1 MVVDQPVSGD
11 KSARGPSVWRAS
23 ISKGMTVAS
32 PIRLLVLTAISSS
45 PRASKASTFLASSDN
60 LQAMAMRGSF
70 PFDHNMSQPS
80 DSSLEERTKIPDAG
94 LNPAGLNHIKT
105 LLRQFLVD
113 AQIEHIRQW
122 EKALMPVL
130 LRCAEYVDP
139 NIHHGDDIDIRHY
152 VKLKKAAGGSPSDT
166 YYVSGVVFS
175 KNVALR
181 GMPRRLVEPRI
192 LLISFPLVY
201 ARQQQHFMSLEP
213 VIAQEREYLRNLVG
227 RIKALRPS
235 ILLVQKD
242 VSGLALEFLHEAKIV
257 VAYNVKGSVLQAMA
271 RCTQTRIV
279 TSAERLNTS
288 FNALGTC
295 GAFEVKTYVS
305 HKIKKTV
312 MSFSGC
318 PRDLGCTIVLR
329 GGSPD
334 CLARV
339 KWITEFMCYVT
350 YSLKLET
357 CLMKDE
363 CANLPDSVASEHRPD
378 RVVTG
383 TSRSPASRPPTA
395 AAAAEEVQQDAAEEA
410 HSKGTHIRGHSIDQ
424 DNLFKDSPAGP
435 FDALVR
441 RLASRKLT
449 ASPFV
454 KLAEPWLVLRGR
466 DCEQRM
472 GRIRKWQQMHQK
484 TSSDESDEKRPAT
497 KFEIIKL
504 DMARHAGPKSSPLA
518 LDVLHAMR
526 EEEHDRASYHYG
538 NVKRSWERFTSGA
551 PDFLSPLNHQKIMV
565 SFSIVSTPT
574 LDACDGPDLL
584 GLDYYQE
591 HDIDENL
598 EQDVPLGEYVE
609 RLCNQA
615 ELPCIARRCDKRM
628 VDHHRQYVHGDGQVS
643 IYVQRYP
650 SRYKGI
656 ENTILMWSE
665 CRKCQHETP
674 TTPMSANTWKYSFGK
689 YLELSFWATPLQSRD
704 GFCDHDI
711 HHDHTRYFGFKNLAI
726 RVQYDKI
733 NIVEIAVPRTTITWL
748 VEKDLLLKNSQYV
761 KAEERIV
768 RFMTSVRQRIM
779 SINIDS
785 IAPEKVEAS
794 KVEVER
800 LTKKANEEL
809 EWLLERLH
817 EKYTSSKYFEL
828 IPMNQAVRYVEQKV
842 NEWDIAF
849 ADFERDYFPS
859 ERDIRRL
866 AALQIKKAFLDRE
879 DSEAGDI
886 EEKPLVDQ
894 EMVSLGGSDVEKSR
908 TRAETLAGEIPLMT
922 ISAPDSE
929 DVNNI
934 DNIPAIGDMPTESLF
949 RETSPTTLQEHEQ
962 LVQTLDLAVPPTA
975 ILTIPMSGEES
986 SNGTNIGSTL
996 GTVVRRD
1003 SIAPPPKPQPLEQD
1017 LVEKIEQMQVT
1028 ADEQQDAEPVT
1039 PEEQHGGEE
1048 QCITD
1053 SQRGRADTV
1062 TAIMPPMLRSK
1073 TQPELVT
1080 WPDPDTPVKA
1090 NTSSEAIQLSQF
1102 PLVPFTSRIPVA
1114 PTGLLA
1120 DRIANS
1126 AAMRTGKGV
1135 LHSMIPRAVKKQ
1147 ESKVSAL
1154 AKHFE
1159 EMSREFEKERLRERR
1174 QRAAKNRESRA
1185 YPMIV
1190 SRPIVEVFRDAHEA
1204 VRERDVPEEDYKDSA
1219 HQADLREEDYLDDDP
1234 FRDALPMN
1242 RDRAEHV
1249 DIEIESAPLRPESLK
1264 EGEDD
1269 QHTVGSY
1276 TASEAE
1282 VTLSDTEEPSV
1293 TDLKGS
1299 LGLSD
1304 KSILSIFE
1312 QQQDDSIELPKHE
1325 KTSLLKMLTSFWS
1338 ERSASGW
1345 SPLDYPLASTDH
1357 IFENSDI
1364 IVRED
1369 EPSSLIA
1376 FTLASEDYY
1385 NKLLTFRRRAMT
1397 VDMIQAQT
1405 APTGIEV
1412 PKSQADIDVER
1423 VMLGKTATHI
1433 NYKFQH
1439 GSARIH
1445 VKVFYAESFDAIRRK
1460 CGVEDRFVESLSRSV
1475 KWDSKGGKTK
1485 SLFLKT
1491 LDERFVL
1498 KSLSTIETQAFVKFA
1513 PDYFDYM
1520 SKCLFH
1526 GLPSA
1531 IAKMLGFYQVVIR
1544 NPATGTDLNY
1554 YLQVMENVF
1563 YEGPQPTRVFDLKG
1577 SMRNRRIQATGEA
1590 DEVLLDE
1597 NLLDYIS
1604 ANPVY
1609 VRAHSNSLLD
1619 SSIKNDTLFCS
1630 KQNVMDYSLIAALH
1644 DAPRSELT
1652 VGIIDY
1658 IRTYTWD
1665 KKIESWI
1672 KDRGKHKPTVMS
1684 PKDYRT
1690 RFRKS
1695 IPRYFPLVPSPWQ
1708 VFGSGTGNRLE
1719 GDGDGG
1725 FGMLEARGEETID
1738 EEEEGEEGGEGE

>member
-1 MVVDQPVSGD
+1 M
-11 KSARGPSVWRAS
+11 
-23 ISKGMTVAS
+23 
-32 PIRLLVLTAISSS
+32 AI
-45 PRASKASTFLASSDN
+45 
-60 LQAMAMRGSF
+60 RGSF
-70 PFDHNMSQPS
+70 PIDQ
-80 DSSLEERTKIPDAG
+80 SLLPLTDTTFEDRTKVPDAG
-94 LNPAGLNHIKT
+94 LNPAGLAYIRA
-105 LLRQFLVD
+105 LLRQFLTD
-113 AQIEHIRQW
+113 AQVEHVRKW
-122 EKALMPVL
+122 EKALLPVL
-130 LRCAEYVDP
+130 LKCAEYVDP
-139 NIHHGDDIDIRHY
+139 NIHHGDAIDIRHY
-152 VKLKKAAGGSPSDT
+152 VKLKRAPGGSPADT

-181 GMPRRLVEPRI
+181 SMPRRLIAPRI
-192 LLISFPLVY
+192 LLISFPIVY

-227 RIKALRPS
+227 RIKALRPT
-235 ILLVQKD
+235 ILLVQRD

-257 VAYNVKGSVLQAMA
+257 VAYNIKSSVLQAMA

-279 TSAERLNTS
+279 TSPERLNTS

-295 GAFEVKTYVS
+295 GGFEVRTYVS

-318 PRDLGCTIVLR
+318 PKDLGCTIVLR
-329 GGSPD
+329 GASSE

-357 CLMKDE
+357 CLMQDE
-363 CANLPDSVASEHRPD
+363 FTELPETLTLDDTPKERPSTGSLRLPLTRPSTSVGAQEHRQEAGD
-378 RVVTG
+378 
-383 TSRSPASRPPTA
+383 
-395 AAAAEEVQQDAAEEA
+395 DANAKSNHA
-410 HSKGTHIRGHSIDQ
+410 RGHSIDQ
-424 DNLFKDSPAGP
+424 DNLFKDIPAGP

-441 RLASRKLT
+441 KLASRQLS

-454 KLAEPWLVLRGR
+454 KLGEPWLLLRGR

-472 GRIRKWQQMHQK
+472 GRIRKWQQTHQK
-484 TSSDESDEKRPAT
+484 ANGEEIDEKHPFPQ

-518 LDVLHAMR
+518 HDVLHAMR
-526 EEEHDRASYHYG
+526 EAEHDRASYHYG
-538 NVKRSWERFTSGA
+538 NIKRSWERYTSGA
-551 PDFLSPLNHQKIMV
+551 PDFLSPLNHQRIMV
-565 SFSIVSTPT
+565 AFSIVSTPT

-628 VDHHRQYVHGDGQVS
+628 IDHHRQYVHGDGQVS
-643 IYVQRYP
+643 IYLQRYP
-650 SRYKGI
+650 SRYKGL

-665 CRKCQHETP
+665 CRKCKYETP
-674 TTPMSANTWKYSFGK
+674 PTPMSANTWKYSFGK
-689 YLELSFWATPLQSRD
+689 YLELSFWGIPLKPRN
-704 GFCDHDI
+704 GLCDHDI
-711 HHDHTRYFGFKNLAI
+711 HHDHNRYFGFKSLAI

-733 NIVEIAVPRTTITWL
+733 NIVEITVPRTTITWM
-748 VEKDLLLKNSQYV
+748 VEKDLLLKNSQYG
-761 KAEERIV
+761 KAEERIS
-768 RFMTSVRQRIM
+768 RFMASVRHRIS
-779 SINIDS
+779 SINTGS

-794 KVEVER
+794 KIEIER
-800 LTKKANEEL
+800 LTKKANDET
-809 EWLLERLH
+809 EWLLDKLH
-817 EKYTSSKYFEL
+817 EKYNASQYFEL
-828 IPMNQAVRYVEQKV
+828 IPMNQAVRFVEQKV

-879 DSEAGDI
+879 HSETGDTDEKALADHRIAETELQKLRTKPETTVETGDI
-886 EEKPLVDQ
+886 PLTTFCATAVDHEQ
-894 EMVSLGGSDVEKSR
+894 
-908 TRAETLAGEIPLMT
+908 
-922 ISAPDSE
+922 
-929 DVNNI
+929 NN
-934 DNIPAIGDMPTESLF
+934 DGIPAIGDMPTESLF
-949 RETSPTTLQEHEQ
+949 RESTSATLQEHEQ
-962 LVQTLDLAVPPTA
+962 LVQTLDLAVPPSA
-975 ILTIPMSGEES
+975 VLTVPKIGEES
-986 SNGTNIGSTL
+986 SDTADSIL
-996 GTVVRRD
+996 GTIVRRD

-1017 LVEKIEQMQVT
+1017 LVEKIEQMQVVT
-1028 ADEQQDAEPVT
+1028 NEQQAAEPTT
-1039 PEEQHGGEE
+1039 PEKQREDE
-1048 QCITD
+1048 TD
-1053 SQRGRADTV
+1053 VQVSNSDVAV
-1062 TAIMPPMLRSK
+1062 LSMPPMLRSK
-1073 TQPELVT
+1073 TQPEFVA
-1080 WPDPDTPVKA
+1080 WPDPDTPVKPS
-1090 NTSSEAIQLSQF
+1090 TSPEVAQMPQF

-1114 PTGLLA
+1114 PTALLA
-1120 DRIANS
+1120 DRIANN
-1126 AAMRTGKGV
+1126 AAMRTGKSAM
-1135 LHSMIPRAVKKQ
+1135 HSMIPRAVKKQ

-1204 VRERDVPEEDYKDSA
+1204 VQERDIPEEDDKDST
-1219 HQADLREEDYLDDDP
+1219 HQMGQQEEDYLDDDP
-1234 FRDALPMN
+1234 FLDALPRN
-1242 RDRAEHV
+1242 KDRADELDAQSKSLQV
-1249 DIEIESAPLRPESLK
+1249 DSEPAK
-1264 EGEDD
+1264 ETDD
-1269 QHTVGSY
+1269 DLNTVASY
-1276 TASEAE
+1276 PASDVDVA
-1282 VTLSDTEEPSV
+1282 LSDTEEPSV
-1293 TDLKGS
+1293 TDIRGS
-1299 LGLSD
+1299 LDLSD
-1304 KSILSIFE
+1304 KSIFSIFE
-1312 QQQDDSIELPKHE
+1312 QQQDEGIELPKHE

-1385 NKLLTFRRRAMT
+1385 NKLQTFRRRAMT
-1397 VDMIQAQT
+1397 VDMIQAQAT
-1405 APTGIEV
+1405 PPTGLEM

-1563 YEGPQPTRVFDLKG
+1563 YEGPQATRVFDLKG
-1577 SMRNRRIQATGEA
+1577 SMRNRRIQSTGEA

-1644 DAPRSELT
+1644 DAPRNELS

-1708 VFGSGTGNRLE
+1708 VFGSGVGNRLE
-1719 GDGDGG
+1719 GDGDGIG
-1725 FGMLEARGEETID
+1725 TLGARGEEIID
-1738 EEEEGEEGGEGE
+1738 EEEEGEEGAENE

>member
-1 MVVDQPVSGD
+1 M
-11 KSARGPSVWRAS
+11 
-23 ISKGMTVAS
+23 
-32 PIRLLVLTAISSS
+32 
-45 PRASKASTFLASSDN
+45 
-60 LQAMAMRGSF
+60 MAMRGSF
-70 PFDHNMSQPS
+70 PFDQTLLQPS
-80 DSSLEERTKIPDAG
+80 SDSFEDMTKVPDAG
-94 LNPAGLNHIKT
+94 LNPAGLNYIKT
-105 LLRQFLVD
+105 LLKQFLVD
-113 AQIEHIRQW
+113 AQIEHVRQW
-122 EKALMPVL
+122 ERALMPVL
-130 LRCAEYVDP
+130 LKCAEYVDP

-166 YYVSGVVFS
+166 YYVSGVVFT

-181 GMPRRLVEPRI
+181 NMSRRLVEPRI

-213 VIAQEREYLRNLVG
+213 VIAQEREYLRKLVG
-227 RIKALRPS
+227 RIKALHPS

-295 GAFEVKTYVS
+295 GSFEVKTYVS

-329 GGSPD
+329 GGPLD
-334 CLARV
+334 CLAKL

-357 CLMKDE
+357 CLMRDE
-363 CANLPDSVASEHRPD
+363 CATLPDSVTPEQKLD
-378 RVVTG
+378 RTLAA
-383 TSRSPASRPPTA
+383 TSRLPASRPTTA
-395 AAAAEEVQQDAAEEA
+395 TEVEEVRHDAAEEA
-410 HSKGTHIRGHSIDQ
+410 QSKGTHARGHSIDQ
-424 DNLFKDSPAGP
+424 ESLFKDTPAGP

-441 RLASRKLT
+441 KLANRQLT

-454 KLAEPWLVLRGR
+454 KLAEPWLVLRGK

-472 GRIRKWQQMHQK
+472 GRIRKWQQTHQK
-484 TSSDESDEKRPAT
+484 ANSEESEEKRPAP

-504 DMARHAGPKSSPLA
+504 EMARHAGPKSSPLA
-518 LDVLHAMR
+518 HDVLHAMR
-526 EEEHDRASYHYG
+526 EAEHDRAAYHYG
-538 NVKRSWERFTSGA
+538 NIKRSWERFTSAA
-551 PDFLSPLNHQKIMV
+551 PDFLSPLNHQRIMV

-628 VDHHRQYVHGDGQVS
+628 LDHHRQYVHGDGQVS

-650 SRYKGI
+650 SRYKGM
-656 ENTILMWSE
+656 ENTILMWSQ
-665 CRKCQHETP
+665 CRKCRHETP
-674 TTPMSANTWKYSFGK
+674 PTSMSANTWKYSFGK
-689 YLELSFWATPLQSRD
+689 YLELSFWAIPLKPRNSL
-704 GFCDHDI
+704 CDHDL
-711 HHDHTRYFGFKNLAI
+711 HHDHIRYFGFKGLAI
-726 RVQYDKI
+726 RIQYDKI
-733 NIVEIAVPRTTITWL
+733 NIVEIAVPRTTITWI
-748 VEKDLLLKNSQYV
+748 VEKDLLLKNSQYA

-768 RFMTSVRQRIM
+768 RFMASVRQRIT

-794 KVEVER
+794 KVEIER
-800 LTKKANEEL
+800 LTKKANEET
-809 EWLLERLH
+809 EWLLDRLH
-817 EKYTSSKYFEL
+817 EKYISSEYFEL
-828 IPMNQAVRYVEQKV
+828 IPMNQAVRFVEQKV

-849 ADFERDYFPS
+849 TDFERDYFPS

-886 EEKPLVDQ
+886 EEKPLADQ
-894 EMVSLGGSDVEKSR
+894 HMGLLGGLETEKSR
-908 TRAETLAGEIPLMT
+908 ARAETLVADIPLT
-922 ISAPDSE
+922 TFSVPNSGSAD
-929 DVNNI
+929 NI
-934 DNIPAIGDMPTESLF
+934 DNLPAIGDMPTESLF
-949 RETSPTTLQEHEQ
+949 RETTSAALPEHNQ
-962 LVQTLDLAVPPTA
+962 LVQTLDLAVPSSA
-975 ILTIPMSGEES
+975 VLTMPIVGEES
-986 SNGTNIGSTL
+986 SIGANVGSTL
-996 GTVVRRD
+996 STVIRKD
-1003 SIAPPPKPQPLEQD
+1003 SIAQPPKPRPLEQD

-1028 ADEQQDAEPVT
+1028 SNEQQDAEPLAPVT
-1039 PEEQHGGEE
+1039 PEKQHEGEE
-1048 QCITD
+1048 DNQEGKTD
-1053 SQRGRADTV
+1053 AV
-1062 TAIMPPMLRSK
+1062 APAMPPMLRSK
-1073 TQPELVT
+1073 TQPEFVT
-1080 WPDPDTPVKA
+1080 WPDPDTPVKSS
-1090 NTSSEAIQLSQF
+1090 TSPEATQMAQF
-1102 PLVPFTSRIPVA
+1102 PLVSFTSRIPVA
-1114 PTGLLA
+1114 PTALLA

-1126 AAMRTGKGV
+1126 AAMRTGKGA
-1135 LHSMIPRAVKKQ
+1135 LHSMIPRAVKRQ

-1204 VRERDVPEEDYKDSA
+1204 VQERDVPEEDYREPA
-1219 HQADLREEDYLDDDP
+1219 HPADQQDEDFFDDDP

-1242 RDRAEHV
+1242 RDRAKEA
-1249 DIEIESAPLRPESLK
+1249 DIEPKSTQLESEAPRER
-1264 EGEDD
+1264 EDD
-1269 QHTVGSY
+1269 QNTVASY
-1276 TASEAE
+1276 TASEAD
-1282 VTLSDTEEPSV
+1282 VNMSDTEEPSV

-1299 LGLSD
+1299 LDMSD

-1312 QQQDDSIELPKHE
+1312 QQQDESIELPKHE
-1325 KTSLLKMLTSFWS
+1325 RTSLLKMLTSFWS

-1385 NKLLTFRRRAMT
+1385 NKLQTFRRRAMT

-1405 APTGIEV
+1405 TAPAGVEM
-1412 PKSQADIDVER
+1412 PKTQADIDVER

-1609 VRAHSNSLLD
+1609 VRAHSDSLLD
-1619 SSIKNDTLFCS
+1619 SSIRNDTLFCS

-1644 DAPRSELT
+1644 DAPRNELT

-1708 VFGSGTGNRLE
+1708 VFGNGALNRLD

-1725 FGMLEARGEETID
+1725 VGMLGARGEETID